1 MEKNICKPCFGR
13 GFRKIEV
20 FSDITLFPSQRPEE
34 ICPDI
39 SPVEAFRVERD
50 PDDPDSSVRFR
61 SDISMLFHAADT
73 AKKIGASGLQY
84 LMNTKRTKTSSF
96 QSQLDSMNLSDDE
109 ILSMVKSRHLQ
120 SPSEILAWSES
131 INELAEDLKSDA
143 LNLLEYEK
151 SKNIDPVDP
160 GSDPVSDPGSS
171 VSAQS

>member
-1 MEKNICKPCFGR
+1 MEKKICKPCFGR

-20 FSDITLFPSQRPEE
+20 FSDVALFPSQRPEE
-34 ICPDI
+34 ICSDI

-50 PDDPDSSVRFR
+50 PDDSDSPVRLR

-73 AKKIGASGLQY
+73 AKKIGTLGVQY
-84 LMNTKRTKTSSF
+84 FMNTKRTKTSSF
-96 QSQLDSMNLSDDE
+96 QSQLDSMDLSDDE

-143 LNLLEYEK
+143 LKQLDYGK
-151 SKNIDPVDP
+151 SKTLDSIDSDSDS
-160 GSDPVSDPGSS
+160 GSGSTS
-171 VSAQS
+171 QS

>member
-1 MEKNICKPCFGR
+1 MKEKICKPCFGR

-20 FSDITLFPSQRPEE
+20 FSDVFLFPSQRPEE

-50 PDDPDSSVRFR
+50 PEDSNSPIRFR
-61 SDISMLFHAADT
+61 SDVSMIFHAADT
-73 AKKIGASGLQY
+73 AKKIGVSGLQY
-84 LMNTKRTKTSSF
+84 LMNTKRTKSSSF

-109 ILSMVKSRHLQ
+109 ILSMVRSRHLQ

-143 LNLLEYEK
+143 LKQLEYEK
-151 SKNIDPVDP
+151 FKDLDSAGSGPDS
-160 GSDPVSDPGSS
+160 GSDST
-171 VSAQS
+171 AQS

>member
-1 MEKNICKPCFGR
+1 MEKKICKPCFGR
-13 GFRKIEV
+13 GFREIEV
-20 FSDITLFPSQRPEE
+20 FSDVALFPSQRPEE
-34 ICPDI
+34 ICSDI

-50 PDDPDSSVRFR
+50 SDDPDSPIRFR
-61 SDISMLFHAADT
+61 SDVSMLFHAADT

-120 SPSEILAWSES
+120 HPSEILAWSES

-143 LNLLEYEK
+143 LKQLEYEK
-151 SKNIDPVDP
+151 SKDLDSAGSGVDT
-160 GSDPVSDPGSS
+160 GSS
-171 VSAQS
+171 STAES

>member
-1 MEKNICKPCFGR
+1 MEKKICKPCFGR
-13 GFRKIEV
+13 GFRKIEIYPY
-20 FSDITLFPSQRPEE
+20 FNSFPSQRPEE

-39 SPVEAFRVERD
+39 SPVESFRIEYDSDV
-50 PDDPDSSVRFR
+50 PDSPVRLR
-61 SDISMLFHAADT
+61 SDISMLLHAADT
-73 AKKIGASGLQY
+73 AKKIGAAGLQY

-143 LNLLEYEK
+143 LKQLEYEK
-151 SKNIDPVDP
+151 SKDLDSVDS
-160 GSDPVSDPGSS
+160 GSDSGSDSTS
-171 VSAQS
+171 QS

>member
-1 MEKNICKPCFGR
+1 MEKKICKPCFGR

-20 FSDITLFPSQRPEE
+20 FSDVTLFPSQRPEE
-34 ICPDI
+34 ICSDI

-50 PDDPDSSVRFR
+50 SDDPDSPVRLR

-84 LMNTKRTKTSSF
+84 LMNTKRTKTSAF
-96 QSQLDSMNLSDDE
+96 QSQLDSMDLSDDE

-120 SPSEILAWSES
+120 HPSEILAWSES

-143 LNLLEYEK
+143 LKQLEYEK
-151 SKNIDPVDP
+151 SEDPDSADS
-160 GSDPVSDPGSS
+160 GSDSGSEPAAES
-171 VSAQS
+171 

>member
-1 MEKNICKPCFGR
+1 MEKKICKPCFGR

-20 FSDITLFPSQRPEE
+20 FSDVTLFPSQRPEE
-34 ICPDI
+34 ICSDI

-50 PDDPDSSVRFR
+50 SDDPDSPVRLR

-96 QSQLDSMNLSDDE
+96 QSQLDSMDLSDDE

-143 LNLLEYEK
+143 LKQLEYEK
-151 SKNIDPVDP
+151 SKDLDSADSDSDS
-160 GSDPVSDPGSS
+160 GSDST
-171 VSAQS
+171 AQS

>member
-20 FSDITLFPSQRPEE
+20 FSASALFPSQRPEE

-50 PDDPDSSVRFR
+50 SDDPDSPVRLR

-84 LMNTKRTKTSSF
+84 LMNTKRTKTSSV
-96 QSQLDSMNLSDDE
+96 QSRMDELNLSDDE
-109 ILSMVKSRHLQ
+109 ILSTVKSRHLQ
-120 SPSEILAWSES
+120 HPSEILAWVES
-131 INELAEDLKSDA
+131 INETADELKSEA
-143 LNLLEYEK
+143 LKRIAYENEK
-151 SKNIDPVDP
+151 VANTDTSGSGVDT
-160 GSDPVSDPGSS
+160 GSS
-171 VSAQS
+171 STTES

>member
-1 MEKNICKPCFGR
+1 MEKKICKPCFGR

-20 FSDITLFPSQRPEE
+20 FSDVTLFPSQRPEE

-50 PDDPDSSVRFR
+50 PDDPDSPVRFR
-61 SDISMLFHAADT
+61 SDVSMLFHAADT

-84 LMNTKRTKTSSF
+84 LMNTKRTKSSSF

-143 LNLLEYEK
+143 LKQLEYEE
-151 SKNIDPVDP
+151 SKDLDSAGSGVDT
-160 GSDPVSDPGSS
+160 GSS
-171 VSAQS
+171 STAES

>member
-1 MEKNICKPCFGR
+1 MEKKSYNPCFGR

-20 FSDITLFPSQRPEE
+20 LADANFFPSQRSAE
-34 ICPDI
+34 ICSDI
-39 SPVEAFRVERD
+39 SPVEFFRIERD
-50 PDDPDSSVRFR
+50 SDDPDSPVRLR
-61 SDISMLFHAADT
+61 SDISMLLHAADT
-73 AKKIGASGLQY
+73 AKKIGPSGLQY

-143 LNLLEYEK
+143 LKQLEYEK
-151 SKNIDPVDP
+151 SKNLDSVDS
-160 GSDPVSDPGSS
+160 GSDSGSDST
-171 VSAQS
+171 AQS

>member
-1 MEKNICKPCFGR
+1 MEKKICKPCFGR
-13 GFRKIEV
+13 GFRKVEV
-20 FSDITLFPSQRPEE
+20 FSDVALFPSQRPKE

-50 PDDPDSSVRFR
+50 SDDPDSPVRLR

-109 ILSMVKSRHLQ
+109 VLSMVKSRHLQ

-143 LNLLEYEK
+143 LTQLQYEE
-151 SKNIDPVDP
+151 SKNLDSAGSVPDS
-160 GSDPVSDPGSS
+160 GSDST
-171 VSAQS
+171 AQS

>member
-1 MEKNICKPCFGR
+1 MEKKICKPCFGR

-20 FSDITLFPSQRPEE
+20 FSDVTLFPSQRPEE

-39 SPVEAFRVERD
+39 SPVEVFRVERD
-50 PDDPDSSVRFR
+50 SDDPDSPVRLR
-61 SDISMLFHAADT
+61 SDISMLLHAADT

-96 QSQLDSMNLSDDE
+96 QSQLDSMDLSDDE

-120 SPSEILAWSES
+120 SPSEILAWSEH

-143 LNLLEYEK
+143 LKQLEYEK
-151 SKNIDPVDP
+151 SKDLDSVGS
-160 GSDPVSDPGSS
+160 GSDSGSDST
-171 VSAQS
+171 AQS

>member
-1 MEKNICKPCFGR
+1 MEKKICKPCFGR

-20 FSDITLFPSQRPEE
+20 HPDVAIFPSQRPEE

-39 SPVEAFRVERD
+39 SPVESFRIERD
-50 PDDPDSSVRFR
+50 SEDPDSPVRVR

-73 AKKIGASGLQY
+73 AKKIGSAGLQY
-84 LMNTKRTKTSSF
+84 LMNTKRTNTSSF

-143 LNLLEYEK
+143 LKQLEYEK
-151 SKNIDPVDP
+151 SEDLDSAGSGSDS
-160 GSDPVSDPGSS
+160 GSDPTD
-171 VSAQS
+171 